1 MNKTIREVI
10 TAGFVILAM
19 VGLVLLLTTAL
30 LHPPASDLAALAVFL
45 STSGGITAAIG
56 LTAARLGQPRWIRSL
71 RIKLVLVS
79 VLTAALALINVGFTA
94 LLMFVSTHDLAL
106 LAGLLGFSM
115 GVSVF
120 ITFAFSRTTS
130 QSMRE
135 VVDAVRHLNSGNL
148 DIKVPVLSSDEVG
161 ELAAALNDMTERL
174 DASFTRE
181 RELERARSELIRAI
195 SHDLRTPLA
204 SIRAMVESMNDG
216 VVTDSE
222 TVKRYLGATQS
233 EVENLSQLI
242 NDLFELSQID
252 AGVLELHM
260 ERSSLQDLISDTME
274 SMSAQAAGRKL
285 TLKGTVEEE
294 MSPVVMDAQRV
305 QRILHNLVQNAI
317 RHTPADG
324 TIHIRASDIGGEV
337 RVDIEDTGEGIAEQ
351 ELAFLFQR
359 PDPAERPGSRTSTGN
374 GFGLSIA
381 KGIVDAHGGR
391 IWVESV
397 LGEGSVFSFTLPK
410 AAVATR

>member
-1 MNKTIREVI
+1 
-10 TAGFVILAM
+10 
-19 VGLVLLLTTAL
+19 
-30 LHPPASDLAALAVFL
+30 
-45 STSGGITAAIG
+45 
-56 LTAARLGQPRWIRSL
+56 
-71 RIKLVLVS
+71 
-79 VLTAALALINVGFTA
+79 
-94 LLMFVSTHDLAL
+94 
-106 LAGLLGFSM
+106 
-115 GVSVF
+115 
-120 ITFAFSRTTS
+120 
-130 QSMRE
+130 MRE
-135 VVDAVRHLNSGNL
+135 VVDAVRRLNSGNL
-148 DIKVPVLSSDEVG
+148 DIKVPVLSHDEIG
-161 ELAAALNDMTERL
+161 ELATALNDMTERL
-174 DASFTRE
+174 DVSFTRE
-181 RELERARSELIRAI
+181 RELERARSELVRAV
-195 SHDLRTPLA
+195 SHDLITPLA

-222 TVKRYLGATQS
+222 TVKRYLRATQS

-260 ERSSLQDLISDTME
+260 ERSSLQDIISDTME

-285 TLKGTVEEE
+285 TLKGTVKKE
-294 MSPVVMDAQRV
+294 MSPVIMDAQRV
-305 QRILHNLVQNAI
+305 QRILYNLVQNAI

-324 TIHIRASDIGGEV
+324 TIHIRASDIGVEV

-359 PDPAERPGSRTSTGN
+359 PDPAERPGSPISKGN

-381 KGIVDAHGGR
+381 KGIVEAHGGR

-410 AAVATR
+410 TADLLR